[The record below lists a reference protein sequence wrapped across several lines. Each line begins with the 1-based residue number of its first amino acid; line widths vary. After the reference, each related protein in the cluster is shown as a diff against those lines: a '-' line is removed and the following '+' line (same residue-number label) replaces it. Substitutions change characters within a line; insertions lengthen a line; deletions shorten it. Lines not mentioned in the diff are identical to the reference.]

1 MIKAEDVKN
10 RQQMKEYLAQG
21 IGGKIFKDFGVFSC
35 NFYPFQESFT
45 DKEQEIVDFLK
56 DKDVG
61 DYETIT
67 IEKEILEMF
76 SRERIS
82 TIFNGITFYFK
93 NHKDLK
99 RFCDIIDI
107 DFDNASLKTEIKE
120 LKEQVELE
128 KNYVANTKIASNA
141 IVKSL
146 KTKLQKAK
154 EGLEFYAVEG
164 RMEDGGEKAR
174 EKLEIINKG

>member
-21 IGGKIFKDFGVFSC
+21 ISGKIFKDFGVFSC
-35 NFYPFQESFT
+35 NFYPFEESLT
-45 DKEQEIVDFLK
+45 DEEQEIVDFLK

-82 TIFNGITFYFK
+82 TIFNGITFYFIY
-93 NHKDLK
+93 HKDLK
-99 RFCDIIDI
+99 RFCDIIDN
-107 DFDNASLKTEIKE
+107 D
-120 LKEQVELE
+120 LE
-128 KNYVANTKIASNA
+128 
-141 IVKSL
+141 
-146 KTKLQKAK
+146 
-154 EGLEFYAVEG
+154 E
-164 RMEDGGEKAR
+164 
-174 EKLEIINKG
+174 